1 MTFLET
7 VDQGFLSVVDAIAF
21 LEAGSFHVAELSS
34 VSFHG
39 NAMKAG
45 MQSGSNRI
53 RSFHVSDVLGV
64 FHEAM
69 NISIVGVLFSKLNI
83 MITLMIWVK
92 EA

>member
-7 VDQGFLSVVDAIAF
+7 VDQGFLPVVDAIAS
-21 LEAGSFHVAELSS
+21 LEAGSFHVAELGS
-34 VSFHG
+34 VPFHG
-39 NAMKAG
+39 NATEAG

-69 NISIVGVLFSKLNI
+69 DISIVGVLSGKLNI
-83 MITLMIWVK
+83 MVTLMIWVN